1 MTLHRAAGVIAA
13 GFLAASAITNFMF
26 AFALAKSPL
35 LAGVYG
41 SVGVL
46 ATAANAVIPLR
57 MLQAWEAKRIPV
69 LVAGAILLPLCIA
82 FSLTSAMGFAA
93 TVRDTSSADRAAL
106 SQNYKTTL
114 TMLKELEAKPRTA
127 KTAHR
132 GLASR
137 VKVVPRARRVAA
149 GRSAI
154 GSAPDHRHHGWALSA
169 HAVVRA
175 ADRGRFRARL
185 DHRHVGREGERAS
198 AMETAHRLTWPDD
211 PLALENVIIPLDR
224 FELVLRSGTQRRSA
238 MATYIMLAN
247 FTDQGIRNVKDSVKR
262 AEAFK
267 ELAIASGVTVKDL
280 YWTLGQYDIVAIAD
294 APDEMTVT
302 ALGLALGK
310 SGNVRTQTLRAFTA
324 SDMTA
329 ILSKVA

>member
-1 MTLHRAAGVIAA
+1 
-13 GFLAASAITNFMF
+13 
-26 AFALAKSPL
+26 
-35 LAGVYG
+35 
-41 SVGVL
+41 
-46 ATAANAVIPLR
+46 
-57 MLQAWEAKRIPV
+57 
-69 LVAGAILLPLCIA
+69 
-82 FSLTSAMGFAA
+82 
-93 TVRDTSSADRAAL
+93 
-106 SQNYKTTL
+106 
-114 TMLKELEAKPRTA
+114 
-127 KTAHR
+127 
-132 GLASR
+132 
-137 VKVVPRARRVAA
+137 
-149 GRSAI
+149 
-154 GSAPDHRHHGWALSA
+154 
-169 HAVVRA
+169 
-175 ADRGRFRARL
+175 
-185 DHRHVGREGERAS
+185 
-198 AMETAHRLTWPDD
+198 
-211 PLALENVIIPLDR
+211 
-224 FELVLRSGTQRRSA
+224 